1 LVCLLSRRELPEMK
15 ADSFHQPDDFAF
27 LMCQNEMK
35 EMNMGKDP
43 SPQLVAYS
51 YLSATRA
58 LILQ

>member
-1 LVCLLSRRELPEMK
+1 MK

-27 LMCQNEMK
+27 LMCQMCQNEMK
-35 EMNMGKDP
+35 EMNMGKDT